1 MLVLLAIL
9 CYFVMQS
16 IELVSFGSRVAG
28 RVSKNLAL
36 GTTLHQSIYVGSRFF
51 LVPFLPILAYLIETG
66 ISLDDYLMLVFLAL
80 FTTSLASILVLLRF
94 NFFQTFF
101 QIVFSKYALN
111 STIPMALM
119 KSVLV
124 AHKNHNFT
132 KNCERFS
139 FELISLKK
147 AIVSFIAY
155 SFLVTG
161 FFVAFLLAII
171 FPEYQL
177 TLSQST
183 AFFHGFGAILVAFYL
198 DPMLS
203 RSMDNRESNKLWLIN
218 AYSIIFGRV
227 MSYIV
232 FCLVFLIIY
241 FIF

>member
-1 MLVLLAIL
+1 MLVILAIL
-9 CYFVMQS
+9 CYFTMQT

-28 RVSKNLAL
+28 KVSGNLAL
-36 GTTLHQSIYVGSRFF
+36 GTTLHHSIYVGSRFF
-51 LVPFLPILAYLIETG
+51 LVPFLPILAFLVETG
-66 ISLDDYLMLVFLAL
+66 ISLKDYLMLVFLAL
-80 FTTSLASILVLLRF
+80 LVTSLMSIFILLRF

-101 QIVFSKYALN
+101 QIVFSKYALS
-111 STIPMALM
+111 STIPLALM
-119 KSVLV
+119 KSVFGLNT
-124 AHKNHNFT
+124 KYDFT
-132 KNCERFS
+132 KNCEKFS
-139 FELISLKK
+139 IKLISLKK
-147 AIVSFIAY
+147 VIVSFIAY

-203 RSMDNRESNKLWLIN
+203 RSMDNRKNNQIWLIN
-218 AYSIIFGRV
+218 AYSIILGRV

-232 FCLVFLIIY
+232 FCVVFLIIY
-241 FIF
+241 IIF